1 MISNE
6 TGKMNTPAKLTVTRQ
21 GNESLLLQLS
31 GSWTLQA
38 DLPETS
44 ELENQM
50 SAVGAVKQ
58 VAFNTAEVDD
68 WDSGLLTWLLDISDF
83 CMRQNIEI
91 DSSGLPEGVDRLLA
105 LAYAVPEREGAK
117 RSEEEYSLVADV
129 GSDFLDAMQ
138 ITGEFIAFF
147 GDSILTFW
155 KMLRGKAVYR
165 RSDLWVIIQNAGVRA
180 LPIVSLVSFLVG
192 LILAYVGAIQLQ
204 NFGAG
209 IFVADL
215 VGIAMTREMAA
226 IMTGIIMAGRTGA
239 AYAAEL
245 GTMTVNEEI
254 DALETSGFPVM
265 EFLVLPRMV
274 ALMLMMPL
282 LVVYAD
288 LMGIL
293 GGAVVAI
300 SILDLTF
307 MEYYVQLIKAV
318 SLADFFAGIFMGIVF
333 GGIVAVIGCLNG
345 IKCGRSSQAVG
356 LATTSA
362 VVSAMVMIVIAC
374 AVMTIIFNVLGI

>member
-1 MISNE
+1 MSLAN
-6 TGKMNTPAKLTVTRQ
+6 LTVTRQ
-21 GNESLLLQLS
+21 GDDSLLLQLT
-31 GSWTLQA
+31 GSWILQA
-38 DLPETS
+38 EIPEIDKLQ
-44 ELENQM
+44 EQLL
-50 SAVGAVKQ
+50 SAGEIKRIG
-58 VAFNTAEVDD
+58 FDSAEVDD
-68 WDSGLLTWLLDISDF
+68 WDSALLTWLLELMDF
-83 CMRQNIEI
+83 CKQQHVDI
-91 DSSGLPEGVDRLLA
+91 DSTGLPDGVDRLLA

-117 RSEEEYSLVADV
+117 RSEQKQSLVADV
-129 GSDFLDAMQ
+129 GNDFIDATRF
-138 ITGEFIAFF
+138 TGEFIDFF
-147 GDSILTFW
+147 GESILTLL
-155 KMLRGKAVYR
+155 KMIRGKAIYR

-204 NFGAG
+204 HFGAG
-209 IFVADL
+209 IYVADL

-254 DALETSGFPVM
+254 DALETSGFPAM
-265 EFLVLPRMV
+265 EFLVLPRMI

-300 SILDLTF
+300 AILDLTF
-307 MEYYVQLIKAV
+307 MEYYIQLVKAV
-318 SLADFFAGIFMGIVF
+318 SLADFGAGIFMGVVF
-333 GGIVAVIGCLNG
+333 GAIVAVIGCLNG

-374 AVMTIIFNVLGI
+374 AMLTVLFNAIGI